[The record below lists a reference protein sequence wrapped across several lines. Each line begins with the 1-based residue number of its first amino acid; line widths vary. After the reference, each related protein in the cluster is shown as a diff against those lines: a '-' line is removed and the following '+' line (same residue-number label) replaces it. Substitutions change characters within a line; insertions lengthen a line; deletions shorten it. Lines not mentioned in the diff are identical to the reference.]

1 MQAYA
6 LARPAVQFRLHVL
19 KAKNDKSDFVY
30 APKSNANVEDAVLKV
45 IGRDCALQC
54 DWTALET
61 DGFEVHAFLPKPT
74 AKATKIASQGAFIS
88 IDSRPVSN
96 SRGTIKQVVA
106 AFRERLRKSNS
117 SFANVKDPFFTMNI
131 VCPPDSYDPN
141 IEPAKDD
148 VMFDNGDVVL
158 GAVDKL
164 LMSYYPKAITYEID
178 EQELPMPEQE
188 EQARSLM
195 EMPVRNQTSLS
206 IYEDPSEEDAEDY
219 RFRLQASP
227 ASWRSS
233 MYGIDEKDLEF
244 LQENQ
249 PPVVEEEEGSGAAA
263 VSNPWTIARMN
274 AATKSNKPATN
285 GQLLSPAKSDGEV
298 SMRPSSPA
306 PFGTPRRVASVTPL
320 TPQTSSQMNIRPS
333 LLDKA
338 LEESIQHLPQRKSPE
353 QPSNTQA
360 AVMSDRLR
368 QSIIASSEAFPF
380 SSSDLSSVLRRAVLT
395 AADRLVKNRFE
406 SGNNTDIREFFGQPD
421 RERAMVAAGSS
432 FTAINAPPRSQFP
445 SGTDTTNSRASSAEP
460 HPRSKRI
467 HDQMMLHSDNGATS
481 QSRNMANQ
489 FRAYAE
495 RERPSSQPLSSTLSS
510 TSFRT
515 RSQHDRDA
523 MRLHDDNGAGGTRNM
538 TRAFQAY
545 ENSISNPRPFSADGQ
560 RLPIRPDDERSA
572 MAHSQHIRRSKN
584 NLDTQANQSRS
595 LGPPS
600 PTHPPPS
607 RRSMSRTKSSMLPLE
622 RILLSHRIQNL
633 VLCLRVSLITIT
645 QQILEVDMR
654 GNSVEWGCS
663 AEGAYD
669 VFAEKEV
676 RVWVDRVYGV
686 VGKSSLREVI
696 EIRGEED
703 EEGRGGDVQVATPV
717 MGGGEVTNDVPS
729 NFNTAPNGD
738 EMADFDSSQFVDMD
752 DEVSV
757 ANAAAKVDDEFG
769 DDIEDEM
776 LMDI

>member
-61 DGFEVHAFLPKPT
+61 DGFEVLAFLPKPT

-141 IEPAKDD
+141 IEPAKDH

-233 MYGIDEKDLEF
+233 MYGIDEEDLEF

-306 PFGTPRRVASVTPL
+306 PFVTPRRVASVTPL
-320 TPQTSSQMNIRPS
+320 TPQISSQMNIRPS

-368 QSIIASSEAFPF
+368 QSSIASSEAFPF

-395 AADRLVKNRFE
+395 AADRLIKNRFE

-538 TRAFQAY
+538 MCAFQAY
-545 ENSISNPRPFSADGQ
+545 ENSISNSRPFSVDGQ